1 VQSIEG
7 IDEHNLYP
15 VHESSTPPP
24 SPEKYWQV
32 HYLTGALQAHL
43 TDAWIM
49 SGSCLHYL
57 EDDRCYCV
65 LPDVAIVSGS
75 PSTPL
80 PDGYTSWTDPPLLFA
95 AEVEEVFPVA
105 QAAEEGA
112 PSYAELLQVPEY
124 LYVDPPNRRVWLWQ
138 RIDGRC
144 QRVPPDAH
152 GRLWSEVV
160 GLSLGY
166 DETGFLRLYT
176 AGGEMLLTHQ
186 EQVQQTQAEA
196 QRRAEAERQ
205 LAELTAER
213 GRLGESRDPTQ

>member
-1 VQSIEG
+1 
-7 IDEHNLYP
+7 YP

-49 SGSCLHYL
+49 SGSCLYYL
-57 EDDRCYCV
+57 ENGQCV
-65 LPDVAIVSGS
+65 CAMPDVAIVAGS

-95 AEVEEVFPVA
+95 AEVKEHLPIA
-105 QAAEEGA
+105 QAAEQGV

-124 LYVDPPNRRVWLWQ
+124 LYVDPPNRRLWLWQ
-138 RIDGRC
+138 RIDQRY
-144 QRVPPDAH
+144 QRVPPDAN
-152 GRLWSEVV
+152 GKSWSEVV

-166 DETGFLRLYT
+166 DETGF
-176 AGGEMLLTHQ
+176 
-186 EQVQQTQAEA
+186 
-196 QRRAEAERQ
+196 
-205 LAELTAER
+205 
-213 GRLGESRDPTQ
+213 